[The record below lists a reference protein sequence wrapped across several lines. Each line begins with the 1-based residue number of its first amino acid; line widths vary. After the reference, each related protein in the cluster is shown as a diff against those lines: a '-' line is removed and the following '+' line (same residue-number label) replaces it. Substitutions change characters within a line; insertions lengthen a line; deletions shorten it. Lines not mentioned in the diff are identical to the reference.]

1 MQILKFFQ
9 FPNAYR
15 YNSDSLLLSA
25 FILEDNLSKKTL
37 LDVGAGCGIIGIL
50 LKNYYHHLKLS
61 LLDLQ
66 EENILLIKENLRQ
79 NALEAE
85 FFHSD
90 FKEFKSEK
98 QFDYIVCNPP
108 FYRQGTQKS
117 TNLHKSISK
126 NASFLPLE
134 DLVKGVDSL
143 LAPRGVFYFCYEA
156 LALSEICVILEKYKL
171 KMTKI
176 RFIHS
181 KKGIKARLVLVKV
194 IKNAKSPC
202 EVASPLFVYE
212 NGCLSEEMRE
222 LGVKFRIES
231 YDFER
236 GL

>member
-9 FPNAYR
+9 YPNAYR

-25 FILEDNLSKKTL
+25 FILEDHLSQKTL

-50 LKNYYHHLKLS
+50 LKSFYVNLKLS
-61 LLDLQ
+61 LLDIQ
-66 EENILLIKENLRQ
+66 EENIALMKENLRQ
-79 NALEAE
+79 NAFEAE
-85 FFHSD
+85 ILHQD
-90 FKEFKSEK
+90 FREFKGEK
-98 QFDYIVCNPP
+98 RFDYIVCNPP
-108 FYRQGTQKS
+108 FYRQGAQKS

-134 DLVKGVDSL
+134 ELVKSANSL

-176 RFIHS
+176 RFVHS
-181 KKGIKARLVLVKV
+181 KKGVKARLVLVKAAKN
-194 IKNAKSPC
+194 IKSFC

-222 LGVKFRIES
+222 LGTKFRIES
-231 YDFER
+231 YDFSR

>member
-9 FPNAYR
+9 FSNAYR

-25 FILEDNLSKKTL
+25 FILEDKLNQKML

-50 LKNYYHHLKLS
+50 LKSFVANLKLS
-61 LLDLQ
+61 LLDIQ

-85 FFHSD
+85 LFHSD
-90 FKEFKSEK
+90 FKEFKSK
-98 QFDYIVCNPP
+98 NRFDYIVCNPP
-108 FYRQGTQKS
+108 FYRQGAQKS
-117 TNLHKSISK
+117 TNLHKNISK
-126 NASFLPLE
+126 SASFLPLE
-134 DLVKGVDSL
+134 DLVRGVNFL

-176 RFIHS
+176 RFVHS
-181 KKGIKARLVLVKV
+181 KKGVKARLVLVKV

-222 LGVKFRIES
+222 LGTKFRIES
-231 YDFER
+231 YDFSR
-236 GL
+236 GF

>member
-85 FFHSD
+85 FFHCD

-98 QFDYIVCNPP
+98 RFDYIVCNPP

-117 TNLHKSISK
+117 TNLHKNISK

-143 LAPRGVFYFCYEA
+143 LAPRGVFYFCYES

-202 EVASPLFVYE
+202 KVASPLFVYE

>member
-25 FILEDNLSKKTL
+25 FILEDKLNQKTL

-50 LKNYYHHLKLS
+50 LKSFNINLKLS
-61 LLDLQ
+61 LLDIQ

-85 FFHSD
+85 LFHSD
-90 FKEFKSEK
+90 FKEFKSK
-98 QFDYIVCNPP
+98 NRFDYIVCNPP
-108 FYRQGTQKS
+108 FYRQGAQKS
-117 TNLHKSISK
+117 TNLHKNISK
-126 NASFLPLE
+126 SASFLPLE
-134 DLVKGVDSL
+134 DLVRSVNSL

-181 KKGIKARLVLVKV
+181 KKGVKARLVLVKV
-194 IKNAKSPC
+194 AKSAKSLC
-202 EVASPLFVYE
+202 EISSPLFVYE
-212 NGCLSEEMRE
+212 EGILSKEMRE
-222 LGVKFRIES
+222 LNAKFRIES
-231 YDFER
+231 YDFSR
-236 GL
+236 GF

>member
-9 FPNAYR
+9 FSNAYR

-66 EENILLIKENLRQ
+66 KENILLIKENLRQ

-98 QFDYIVCNPP
+98 RFDYIVCNPP